1 MTDDERF
8 EEDIAALRRIYAAA
22 KGRVGHAYSGLA
34 ADRDS
39 DTDRVTTV
47 EFGQR
52 DDTLI
57 IIGVSEM
64 HERGTEPV
72 YAVEEFEDGEM
83 VGTTTDCA
91 TLEEALV
98 EFEARDYVEALEV
111 AEEPADAMDWN

>member
-8 EEDIAALRRIYAAA
+8 EEDIAALRRIYAAS
-22 KGRVGHAYSGLA
+22 KGRVGSPYSGIA

-39 DTDRVTTV
+39 DSDRVTTV

-52 DDTLI
+52 GDTLL

-64 HERGTEPV
+64 HEAGAEPV

-83 VGTTTDCA
+83 IGTTTDCA
-91 TLEEALV
+91 TLEEALI
-98 EFEARDYVEALEV
+98 EFEARDYIEASTE
-111 AEEPADAMDWN
+111 AEPADAMDWN